1 MERGEKRRQLV
12 NRLPL
17 RLCAELFSLCCCADG
32 LHLSAWLHQEQHQE
46 AAQPCVRVRVCV
58 CVCVCVCVWVCVCV
72 CVLYG
77 VGALWWCVV
86 VCVRVC
92 VCVCVCV
99 FDERKGSG
107 DPNILS

>member
-46 AAQPCVRVRVCV
+46 AAQPCVRGCV
-58 CVCVCVCVWVCVCV
+58 LVCVWWWGVWVSLWCVVGVVCVD
-72 CVLYG
+72 G
-77 VGALWWCVV
+77 WVV
-86 VCVRVC
+86 VCVHGC
-92 VCVCVCV
+92 VCGCANVYAC
-99 FDERKGSG
+99 
-107 DPNILS
+107 

>member
-46 AAQPCVRVRVCV
+46 AAQPCVRVCVGVCV
-58 CVCVCVCVWVCVCV
+58 CVCGGGCWVGVFGGGVWC
-72 CVLYG
+72 
-77 VGALWWCVV
+77 
-86 VCVRVC
+86 VCVRVRVRVHVRVRAY
-92 VCVCVCV
+92 VCICAFNV
-99 FDERKGSG
+99 ERF
-107 DPNILS
+107 